1 MSPSKILKPQD
12 VTQGPSKQRCPP
24 KSTCNQRHQNTN
36 WAMARSKGLA
46 GMLNLQLLV
55 FHSWPTSI
63 VSFVT
68 LSQEKPLWSLA
79 IFVSV
84 YQCNHSAQWGKAV
97 SVSSIF
103 NSQIPI
109 VDMMTKRLTNALRHW
124 EKTSWLFARKNI
136 SPIFHML
143 SCAKKD
149 N

>member
-24 KSTCNQRHQNTN
+24 KSTCNQRRQNTN

-46 GMLNLQLLV
+46 GMVNLQLLV

-63 VSFVT
+63 ASFVT
-68 LSQEKPLWSLA
+68 LIWGVA

-109 VDMMTKRLTNALRHW
+109 VDMMTQRLTNALRHW
-124 EKTSWLFARKNI
+124 EKKSWLVPSKNI